1 MADMNRVIHTETNR
15 QHYVDTAD
23 DVDGDVPEVKE
34 ANNVQ
39 QSEDDG
45 GEDHHRDPHVGEEDE
60 DDGED
65 GGEGQSDVPQQFVPD
80 DLVGLPGC
88 VDLDEAEGAGEAGLG
103 DDLLHLPLGGD
114 MFLRPVKQQVGE
126 PLLRRLKTTRRIL
139 RSQV

>member
-39 QSEDDG
+39 QSEDHG
-45 GEDHHRDPHVGEEDE
+45 GEDHHRDPHVWQQDE

-65 GGEGQSDVPQQFVPD
+65 GSQGQPNVPQQFVAN
-80 DLVGLPGC
+80 DLVGLPGG
-88 VDLDEAEGAGEAGLG
+88 VNLDEAEGGGEAGLS
-103 DDLLHLPLGGD
+103 DDLLQLPLGGD
-114 MFLRPVKQQVGE
+114 VLLRPVKQQVGE
-126 PLLRRLKTTRRIL
+126 PLLRRLKTNRRIL